1 MDSPSVAALLDQKM
15 SLHIHRF
22 VDSIKA
28 HESRGQR
35 DFSMSMRD
43 AKDLHAD
50 ITKLLITLEQMRE
63 QSARGS
69 EVVELQITGGSFKSA

>member
-1 MDSPSVAALLDQKM
+1 M
-15 SLHIHRF
+15 SLHINRF

-28 HESRGQR
+28 HEARGQR

-50 ITKLLITLEQMRE
+50 ITKLLLTVQQLQAQALEQKKD
-63 QSARGS
+63 S
-69 EVVELQITGGSFKSA
+69 VITVELQGGGF

>member
-1 MDSPSVAALLDQKM
+1 M

-28 HESRGQR
+28 HEARGQR
-35 DFSMSMRD
+35 DFMMPLRD

-50 ITKLLITLEQMRE
+50 ITKLLLTLEQMRE
-63 QSARGS
+63 QQTRGT
-69 EVVELQITGGSFKSA
+69 EVVEVQITGGSFKTA